1 MQLVVADIHAAHA
14 ELLYRREASRSRT
27 FRSFPGGRFVFF
39 SDPDGNKWCRAGDS
53 GQRVTLSPVG
63 SHGAVCGLH
72 SRSVTPSAPAH
83 RGRPHDRG
91 RLGRRDRRS
100 DGRARGRARSSG
112 WHARGRC
119 RRPRGEHTYGVNTGF
134 GRFVSE
140 SIPEEQAEEL
150 QLRLLRSHACGV
162 GEPYPD
168 EVVRAAMVLRANAI
182 AKGYSGARVET
193 VELLLAVLN
202 AGIVPYVPA
211 RGSVG
216 ASGDLAPL
224 AHLALPLVGEGRR
237 SSTASVMPGA
247 EALAGAGLAPVR
259 LQAKEGLSLINGT
272 QFMAAMAS
280 LGLTRALRLARTA
293 DIACAMSLEAL
304 QGSLTSFHPAIHAAR
319 PHAGQVASA
328 ANVRQ
333 LLDGSAI
340 LESHRWCDKVQDAY
354 SLRCAAQVHGASR
367 DLLDYVERTVAI
379 EINAATDNPLV
390 LLEEREI
397 VSNGNFHG
405 QPVAFALDCLAIA
418 VAELANISE
427 RRVERMV
434 NPSLSDGLPAF
445 LTREGGINSGMMIL
459 QYVSASL
466 VSENKV
472 LTHPASVDS
481 IPTSAGQEDH
491 VSMGNAAG
499 LKSMQVLANAEGS
512 LAIELLAG
520 AQAVEFLAP
529 LEPGRG
535 VAAARAHVRTL
546 SERLREDRSLSA
558 DIERVAASI
567 REGSVVAA
575 VEAACG
581 EIL

>member
-1 MQLVVADIHAAHA
+1 MAQATAIRLTGDDLRVADVWAAAVEGASAELSDEARVKMRAARELVERAAH
-14 ELLYRREASRSRT
+14 
-27 FRSFPGGRFVFF
+27 
-39 SDPDGNKWCRAGDS
+39 
-53 GQRVTLSPVG
+53 
-63 SHGAVCGLH
+63 GA
-72 SRSVTPSAPAH
+72 R
-83 RGRPHDRG
+83 
-91 RLGRRDRRS
+91 
-100 DGRARGRARSSG
+100 
-112 WHARGRC
+112 
-119 RRPRGEHTYGVNTGF
+119 EHTYGVNTGF
-134 GRFVSE
+134 GRFVSR
-140 SIPEEQAEEL
+140 SIPEELTGEL

-162 GEPYPD
+162 GDPYPP
-168 EVVRAAMVLRANAI
+168 EIVRAAMLLRANTL
-182 AKGYSGARVET
+182 AKGNSGARIET
-193 VELLLAVLN
+193 VELLLACLDRGV
-202 AGIVPYVPA
+202 VPYVPA

-224 AHLALPLVGEGRR
+224 AHLALPLVGEGEAFVDGVRV
-237 SSTASVMPGA
+237 SGA
-247 EALAGAGLAPVR
+247 DALASAGLTPVR

-280 LGLTRALRLARTA
+280 LGLTRALRLVRTA
-293 DIACAMSLEAL
+293 DVSCAMSLEAL

-328 ANVRQ
+328 ANVRR

-367 DLLDYVERTVAI
+367 DLIDYVERTVAI

-405 QPVAFALDCLAIA
+405 QPVAFSLDCLAIA

-459 QYVSASL
+459 QYVSAAL

-472 LTHPASVDS
+472 LAHPASVDS
-481 IPTSAGQEDH
+481 IPTSAAQEDH

-499 LKSMQVLANAEGS
+499 LKAQQVLANAERS

-535 VAAARAHVRTL
+535 VAAARGPVRTR
-546 SERLREDRSLSA
+546 SERLREDRSLSS

-567 REGSVVAA
+567 RDGSLLAS
-575 VEAACG
+575 VEAVCG
-581 EIL
+581 EIA